1 METSAPVENSPHDRC
16 GCGEAAGH
24 AVAAPAGEQSL
35 VLTAALCS
43 SEGGRW
49 ILLLWMQ
56 DVRWGGSRS
65 AMRES
70 LAHTAGGPALVEG
83 VAGGSS
89 APWRLQCRGLWTP
102 TLLLLFMPAWPAERL
117 WGGEHVKA

>member
-1 METSAPVENSPHDRC
+1 MSAPVENSPHDRC

-24 AVAAPAGEQSL
+24 VVAAPAWEQGL

-43 SEGGRW
+43 SEGG
-49 ILLLWMQ
+49 WMQ

-102 TLLLLFMPAWPAERL
+102 TLLLLCHACLASRETL
-117 WGGEHVKA
+117 GWGAC